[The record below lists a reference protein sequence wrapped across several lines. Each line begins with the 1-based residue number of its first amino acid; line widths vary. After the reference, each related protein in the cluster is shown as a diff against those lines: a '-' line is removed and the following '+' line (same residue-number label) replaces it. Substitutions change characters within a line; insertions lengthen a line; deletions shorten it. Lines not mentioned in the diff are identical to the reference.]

1 MNPFYRSTMKLL
13 LCFLLVLS
21 SLPSMY
27 SQMLFSENLTMRI
40 DSTKRIQGTLLPVLE
55 FKTEKENVFTF
66 KNNLNLMVKH
76 GQIIN
81 LINKIELS
89 TYGDK
94 VTVSG
99 GYVHAEYRYLLNRA
113 FEIYPYA
120 ESQWAESRGM
130 KFKVSTG
137 LQSRCRLVNS
147 ANCLLFAT
155 VGLFYEFEKW
165 EQPATSPLAG
175 TDAYSRS
182 IKSHLSLSFK
192 HQLGER
198 WELITTAIHQGKP
211 DSYLKEARFGG
222 AVDLK
227 YRITPTIGIRGAYRI
242 IYDTAPIVPVLKD
255 YNTLDVGIDLSF

>member
-1 MNPFYRSTMKLL
+1 MKPFYRSTMKLL

-21 SLPSMY
+21 SVTSMY

-66 KNNLNLMVKH
+66 KNTANLNLLVKH
-76 GQIIN
+76 GQVIN

-99 GYVHAEYRYLLNRA
+99 GHVHVEYRYLLNRA

-120 ESQWAESRGM
+120 ESQWAKSRGM

-147 ANCLLFAT
+147 AN
-155 VGLFYEFEKW
+155 
-165 EQPATSPLAG
+165 
-175 TDAYSRS
+175 
-182 IKSHLSLSFK
+182 
-192 HQLGER
+192 
-198 WELITTAIHQGKP
+198 
-211 DSYLKEARFGG
+211 
-222 AVDLK
+222 
-227 YRITPTIGIRGAYRI
+227 
-242 IYDTAPIVPVLKD
+242 
-255 YNTLDVGIDLSF
+255 

>member
-1 MNPFYRSTMKLL
+1 MKPFYRSTMKLL

-21 SLPSMY
+21 SLTSMY

-66 KNNLNLMVKH
+66 KNTANLNLMVKH

-113 FEIYPYA
+113 FEIYPYT
-120 ESQWAESRGM
+120 ESQWAESRAM

-147 ANCLLFAT
+147 ANCLFL
-155 VGLFYEFEKW
+155 
-165 EQPATSPLAG
+165 QPWGYSTSLKSGNNQPLA
-175 TDAYSRS
+175 
-182 IKSHLSLSFK
+182 LL
-192 HQLGER
+192 QER
-198 WELITTAIHQGKP
+198 MH
-211 DSYLKEARFGG
+211 
-222 AVDLK
+222 
-227 YRITPTIGIRGAYRI
+227 
-242 IYDTAPIVPVLKD
+242 IVVVLKATCLSVS
-255 YNTLDVGIDLSF
+255 NISWVNVGN

>member
-1 MNPFYRSTMKLL
+1 MKPFYRSTMKLL

-66 KNNLNLMVKH
+66 KNTANLNLLVRH
-76 GQIIN
+76 GQVIN

-137 LQSRCRLVNS
+137 LQSRCLH
-147 ANCLLFAT
+147 CT
-155 VGLFYEFEKW
+155 E
-165 EQPATSPLAG
+165 
-175 TDAYSRS
+175 
-182 IKSHLSLSFK
+182 
-192 HQLGER
+192 
-198 WELITTAIHQGKP
+198 
-211 DSYLKEARFGG
+211 G
-222 AVDLK
+222 AVCRKRCAGVFAIRDGA
-227 YRITPTIGIRGAYRI
+227 RIGSRWLDRGRGEAN
-242 IYDTAPIVPVLKD
+242 TAPP
-255 YNTLDVGIDLSF
+255 G